1 MNTHEHLNSSADRP
15 RAALAK
21 STIAGWVLSGLL
33 TAFMLFSSMGK
44 FSDFEGKAEMFAHLG
59 WSESVMVNIGVV
71 EIAIA
76 LLFLVPRTAFIAA
89 ILLTAYLGGAIA
101 THVRVNDA
109 FIFPLIICVIYWV
122 ALGLRD
128 RRVFALGIR
137 HIKVAPSTQRVPR
150 LKGSGRRQDIRMS
163 RISKEK
169 PKFLANAPR

>member
-128 RRVFALGIR
+128 RRVFALAFGI
-137 HIKVAPSTQRVPR
+137 
-150 LKGSGRRQDIRMS
+150 
-163 RISKEK
+163 
-169 PKFLANAPR
+169 